1 MTVTNPTNKGAL
13 AGLGA
18 LGIIVAGIL
27 AAVGL
32 NEGGFVDH
40 ANDPGGPTNH
50 GITEQVARKD
60 GYTGHMRDFP
70 KEWANDIIF
79 TGYIK
84 GPGFL
89 PVIEAS
95 PAVGEEIVDSAVNFG
110 PHRPSCWFQQSAN
123 ELGAAPA
130 LKVDCKIGARSVAA
144 YRDLQGKFGKV
155 RACVATLDKMDA
167 KQTAEYQ
174 RLVRVNPKLK
184 VFYRGWLNK
193 RVGNVDRKKCNV

>member
-1 MTVTNPTNKGAL
+1 MTTEAQAKRGAI

-18 LGIIVAGIL
+18 LGVVVTGIL

-32 NEGGFVDH
+32 NEGGYVNH
-40 ANDPGGPTNH
+40 PNDPGGATNH
-50 GITEQVARKD
+50 GITEAVARKD
-60 GYTGHMRDFP
+60 GYTGHMRNFP

-84 GPGFL
+84 EPGFL
-89 PVIEAS
+89 PIIEIS

-110 PHRPSCWFQQSAN
+110 PARPSCWFQQSLN
-123 ELGAAPA
+123 ELGASPR
-130 LKVDCKIGARSVAA
+130 LKVDCRIGPRSIEAF
-144 YRDLQGKFGKV
+144 QWFTGKRF
-155 RACVATLDKMDA
+155 CVAMLDKMDA

-184 VFYRGWLNK
+184 VFYRGWINK
-193 RVGNVDRKKCNV
+193 RVGNVDRKKC